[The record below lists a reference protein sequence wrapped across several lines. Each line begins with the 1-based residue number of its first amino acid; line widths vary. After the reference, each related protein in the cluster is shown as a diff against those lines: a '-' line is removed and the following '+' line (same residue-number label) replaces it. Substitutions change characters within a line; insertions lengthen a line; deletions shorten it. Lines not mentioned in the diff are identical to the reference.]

1 MVENSR
7 LVRWLPLV
15 MTLLAVLGAWFGLVV
30 LPGPP
35 GSRAVP
41 IALGLA
47 AQLAATA
54 VVSRFR
60 TSPHLAMAAVTVVA
74 TSLLLL
80 DSPWRPLLIAQGV
93 PWVPVSLTWATVLT
107 VEHAR
112 TPGQLRIA
120 AAFAFG
126 YPLAAVV
133 HTVLDGAGPSVLNL
147 LANTATPI
155 LGGVAVSLAARL
167 QRARRDRVAA
177 LARDRAEVARR
188 AREQERQRVATEIH
202 DSLGHVLT
210 LLVLHANALTVTTTE
225 APARAAAERMSRL
238 GTEGLAEL
246 RKLLDLLSPPE
257 PATPTP
263 HTLVAEARAAGQ
275 DVRLDLTGDLDRLP
289 LALARTV
296 DQVVREGLTNTRRH
310 APGAPT
316 QVRITVGDTVDV
328 LVRNGPGGAD
338 PGPGSGRG
346 LAGLSR
352 SVAVLGGTCEHES
365 TSDGGYALRVSLPVG
380 GAAKRDERDLTGT
393 VDQQ

>member
-1 MVENSR
+1 MVENPR
-7 LVRWLPLV
+7 LVRWLPLL

-35 GSRAVP
+35 SSRALP
-41 IALGLA
+41 IALGLL

-54 VVSRFR
+54 VVTRFR

-93 PWVPVSLTWATVLT
+93 PWVPLTLTWATVLT
-107 VEHAR
+107 VAHAR
-112 TPGQLRIA
+112 TPRQLRIA
-120 AAFAFG
+120 AVFAAG

-133 HTVLDGAGPSVLNL
+133 HTMLAGAGPSVLST
-147 LANTATPI
+147 LANTTTPI

-167 QRARRDRVAA
+167 RRARRDRVAA

-188 AREQERQRVATEIH
+188 AREQERQRLAAEIH

-210 LLVLHANALTVTTTE
+210 LLVLHANALTVTTTDP
-225 APARAAAERMSRL
+225 PARAAAEKMSRL
-238 GTEGLAEL
+238 GNDGLAEL

-257 PATPTP
+257 PATPAP

-289 LALARTV
+289 PALARTV
-296 DQVVREGLTNTRRH
+296 NQVVREGLTNTRRH

-316 QVRITVGDTVDV
+316 QVRITIDDTVEV
-328 LVRNGPGGAD
+328 LVRNEIGTDGA
-338 PGPGSGRG
+338 GPGSGRG
-346 LAGLSR
+346 LTGLGR
-352 SVAVLGGTCEHES
+352 SVAVLGGTCAHGPTPE
-365 TSDGGYALRVSLPVG
+365 GGYALRVSLPAG
-380 GAAKRDERDLTGT
+380 GAAEPAERDPAGT
-393 VDQQ
+393 ADQR